1 MYVYIVIRTIGDL
14 QDIQS
19 VYTSYSK
26 AEIECSRLDE
36 DSKLKGYGDSFEF
49 IIKSFEII
57 N

>member
-36 DSKLKGYGDSFEF
+36 ATKLKGYKDFKF